1 MLLPDGSRS
10 WYIRADT
17 VERSYQAQLGLTL
30 PSGEFRSL
38 ADSNVVRT
46 PRTGPAHGGAPRRA
60 RYRAAPSRRRRRRP
74 RPAALL
80 PATAAVAACV
90 FREGSG
96 PWRPDPSTMAYPG
109 PGGGAAERPRP
120 GQRPGEPSGGA
131 SDRLSPLAPGDPAR

>member
-60 RYRAAPSRRRRRRP
+60 RYDGAEPPPPAPSKTRGT
-74 RPAALL
+74 PA
-80 PATAAVAACV
+80 ATAAVAAA
-90 FREGSG
+90 SSAKDPG

-120 GQRPGEPSGGA
+120 GRPGEPSGGA
-131 SDRLSPLAPGDPAR
+131 SDVYRR